1 MLVALE
7 AQAVPGQPDLALVVP
22 WAATLDSALSI
33 SSVVVQVVEV
43 QTLSLVPLHRVILR
57 DSHSPFRHL
66 WVLVPP
72 GRRVRAATGRSV
84 GVEVPVAVA
93 VLGER
98 PLTGLVVLVQ
108 VSQLIPARCSAVHE
122 TGIRA
127 LVAAVLPELREVG
140 LAVMVPPT
148 RVVVGADR
156 ILVQLAVLVA
166 LVVLVAAV
174 VEEAERT
181 VTGMVELAAL
191 VVAHRSRFGCSDE
204 MV

>member
-1 MLVALE
+1 
-7 AQAVPGQPDLALVVP
+7 
-22 WAATLDSALSI
+22 
-33 SSVVVQVVEV
+33 
-43 QTLSLVPLHRVILR
+43 
-57 DSHSPFRHL
+57 
-66 WVLVPP
+66 
-72 GRRVRAATGRSV
+72 
-84 GVEVPVAVA
+84 
-93 VLGER
+93 
-98 PLTGLVVLVQ
+98 VVLVE

-156 ILVQLAVLVA
+156 ILVQLAVPVA

-204 MV
+204 MVRVERRGCRGERDRLGRCQPVSAATGRPAVGVF